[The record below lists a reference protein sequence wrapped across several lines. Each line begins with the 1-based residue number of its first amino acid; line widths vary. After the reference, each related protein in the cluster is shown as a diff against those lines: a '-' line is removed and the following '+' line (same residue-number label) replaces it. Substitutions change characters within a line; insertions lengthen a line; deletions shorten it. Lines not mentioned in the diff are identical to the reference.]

1 MFVGGLTNFV
11 VHVSDLHLKSQ
22 NLSKYAKGRCEMW
35 GAMTQS

>member
-11 VHVSDLHLKSQ
+11 HVSDLRLKSQ